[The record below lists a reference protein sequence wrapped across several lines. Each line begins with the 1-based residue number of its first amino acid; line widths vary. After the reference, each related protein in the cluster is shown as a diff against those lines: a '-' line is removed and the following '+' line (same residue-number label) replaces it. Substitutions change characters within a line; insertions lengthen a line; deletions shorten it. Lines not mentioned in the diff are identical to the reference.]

1 MKPIGDGADAPPA
14 QAWQPCRKMERAG
27 WTYELPPTGAGSEG
41 LEEYEARRA
50 DGKHVGV
57 VVGLVR
63 RAREMFV
70 LVDAG
75 AMPPFVHRRLA
86 FRWEDVAEV
95 DHAALVVHLSVD
107 RAGVDDAA
115 LALDPKLAVH
125 GPGAEAVRVAVPAA
139 LTHSVPAG
147 VGGPEERGS
156 VIALGV
162 LMAAAPFSLFVIV
175 AVWIVRGLSGW
186 EYALLAT
193 PYVLA
198 ALALALE
205 GYRLYRE
212 PHVGHGA
219 RRAGAAPRT
228 PTPRPTV
235 PAGAATAPRAPRQ
248 RFGTGTLAA
257 FAVGGGLLYLIGV
270 LALTLA
276 LEDLPTAGWIGFG
289 VAATIVLA
297 TSTILAVFL
306 VRSSRAAGSE
316 ASVRPAAVRAGTRGV
331 LVVVDEG
338 CSGAALAGPLAK
350 ELVARKAEVLVVAPA
365 LVSAVRY
372 LDSDVDAGRT
382 AAQARLEETVAALRE
397 AGLSAGGEIGS
408 ESPLEAIA
416 DAIAVFPAD
425 EIVVATPPP
434 ERTNWLEQGVVERA
448 RRLYE
453 MPVKHLVVDSA
464 QPAGARTH

>member
-1 MKPIGDGADAPPA
+1 
-14 QAWQPCRKMERAG
+14 MERAG

-41 LEEYEARRA
+41 LEEYEARSA

-63 RAREMFV
+63 RAREVFV

-75 AMPPFVHRRLA
+75 AMPPFIHRRLA

-95 DHAALVVHLSVD
+95 DHGALVVHLSVD
-107 RAGVDDAA
+107 RAGVEEAA

-125 GPGAEAVRVAVPAA
+125 GPGAEAVRVDLPAA
-139 LTHSVPAG
+139 LTHAVPAG
-147 VGGPEERGS
+147 AGGPEERGS
-156 VIALGV
+156 VVALGV
-162 LMAAAPFSLFVIV
+162 LVAAAPFSLFVIV

-198 ALALALE
+198 ALTLALE

-219 RRAGAAPRT
+219 GRAGAAPRT
-228 PTPRPTV
+228 PTPGPTT
-235 PAGAATAPRAPRQ
+235 PAGAPPAPRR

-257 FAVGGGLLYLIGV
+257 FAVGGGVLYLIGI
-270 LALTLA
+270 LAITLA

-289 VAATIVLA
+289 VAATVVLV
-297 TSTILAVFL
+297 TSTIMAVFL

-316 ASVRPAAVRAGTRGV
+316 AAVRRAAGRAGMGGV
-331 LVVVDEG
+331 LVVADEG
-338 CSGAALAGPLAK
+338 CSGAALAQLLAE
-350 ELVARKAEVLVVAPA
+350 ELTGREAEVLVVAPA

-372 LDSDVDAGRT
+372 LDSDVDRARAR
-382 AAQARLEETVAALRE
+382 AAARLEETVAALRA
-397 AGLSAGGEIGS
+397 AGVTARGEIGS
-408 ESPLEAIA
+408 ERPLEAIA
-416 DAIAVFPAD
+416 DALAVFLAD

-448 RRLYE
+448 RELYE
-453 MPVKHLVVDSA
+453 APIRHLTVEGA
-464 QPAGARTH
+464 RPAGAGPR